1 MITYKIIQTRPPL
14 EAAYTLP
21 EQLKILRE
29 AAHVTLSA
37 LAQSTHLSRLTVAAA
52 EGKADA
58 RISTLTALFD
68 QLGYTLV
75 PVPKALLQETLDFV
89 NNQGQVASLPAGVQ
103 APLGRAQ
110 QAFQQALA
118 DAPEF

>member
-1 MITYKIIQTRPPL
+1 MIDNKNIQIAPPL
-14 EAAYTLP
+14 NPLLTLP
-21 EQLKILRE
+21 EQLKVLRE

-52 EGKADA
+52 EGKTDA
-58 RISTLTALFD
+58 RISTLSALFD

-75 PVPKALLQETLDFV
+75 PVPKALLQETVAFV